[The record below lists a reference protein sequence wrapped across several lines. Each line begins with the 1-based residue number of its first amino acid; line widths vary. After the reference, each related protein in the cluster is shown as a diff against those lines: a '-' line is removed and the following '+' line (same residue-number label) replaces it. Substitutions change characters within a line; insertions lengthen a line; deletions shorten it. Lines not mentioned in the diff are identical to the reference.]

1 MNTSMTKFY
10 KIVFTLW
17 LVLVAYP
24 SQAQNVDFSEV
35 EEHIEQKIKDGK
47 LVGIFIGHI
56 SAGGEVHRIA
66 KGTLKAG
73 GSTPVTG
80 QSLFEI
86 GSISKVFTTLV
97 LARVMQENGIS
108 LDDEA
113 EQYLPESM
121 SLPEYKDREI
131 VIRDLVTHTSG
142 LPSLPDNMF
151 PEDSSNPYADY
162 TMEKLNKYLAATE
175 LTRAPGSKFEYSNL
189 GLALVGHI
197 LETVTGKEYEQLVID
212 KIAKPLNMNDT
223 KIKITDTDSSRL
235 AIGHSKGKTV
245 ANWDL
250 PVFEG
255 AGALRSTGND
265 MMVFLKTQMGNA
277 KSALWPYTQ
286 KTQQPLFDIEKGLS
300 RQTDKIGMGWFY
312 ATDKDTI
319 LWHSGGTGGYRS
331 FIGINKETGSGTV
344 VLSNSTADISD
355 LYFHL
360 IDSSYTLTESK
371 ESISLAPDEL
381 ARFVGEY
388 KSDMGYTLYVTNEG
402 KQLFIRLPGQG
413 KTQVKP
419 VDNNKFVNE
428 QVGAEF
434 TFNTTKS
441 GKVTELKLLKGGKMI
456 LARKVSDNVAQPEKR
471 EAIALRDSI
480 LKRYTGIYQITS
492 SFSIKVTLESGQL
505 YAQATGQQKF
515 PVYPESRTK
524 FFYKVVKA
532 QLEFLETE
540 NGSFDK
546 IKLYQAGRVL
556 KGKRVSNVTQN

>member
-162 TMEKLNKYLAATE
+162 TMEKLKKYLATTE

-189 GLALVGHI
+189 GLSLVGHI

-212 KIAKPLNMNDT
+212 KIAKPLNMGDT
-223 KIKITDTDSSRL
+223 KIMITDTDSSRL

-265 MMVFLKTQMGNA
+265 MMVFLKTQMGNK
-277 KSALWPYTQ
+277 KSALWPYIQ
-286 KTQQPLFDIEKGLS
+286 KTQQPLFVIEEGLS

-319 LWHSGGTGGYRS
+319 MWHSGGTGGYRS

-456 LARKVSDNVAQPEKR
+456 LARKVGDKVAQPEKR
-471 EAIALRDSI
+471 EAISLRDSI

>member
-1 MNTSMTKFY
+1 
-10 KIVFTLW
+10 
-17 LVLVAYP
+17 
-24 SQAQNVDFSEV
+24 
-35 EEHIEQKIKDGK
+35 
-47 LVGIFIGHI
+47 
-56 SAGGEVHRIA
+56 
-66 KGTLKAG
+66 
-73 GSTPVTG
+73 
-80 QSLFEI
+80 
-86 GSISKVFTTLV
+86 
-97 LARVMQENGIS
+97 
-108 LDDEA
+108 
-113 EQYLPESM
+113 
-121 SLPEYKDREI
+121 
-131 VIRDLVTHTSG
+131 
-142 LPSLPDNMF
+142 
-151 PEDSSNPYADY
+151 
-162 TMEKLNKYLAATE
+162 
-175 LTRAPGSKFEYSNL
+175 
-189 GLALVGHI
+189 
-197 LETVTGKEYEQLVID
+197 
-212 KIAKPLNMNDT
+212 
-223 KIKITDTDSSRL
+223 
-235 AIGHSKGKTV
+235 
-245 ANWDL
+245 
-250 PVFEG
+250 
-255 AGALRSTGND
+255 
-265 MMVFLKTQMGNA
+265 
-277 KSALWPYTQ
+277 
-286 KTQQPLFDIEKGLS
+286 
-300 RQTDKIGMGWFY
+300 MGWFY

-319 LWHSGGTGGYRS
+319 MWHSGGTGGYRS

-456 LARKVSDNVAQPEKR
+456 LARKVGDKVAQPEKR
-471 EAIALRDSI
+471 EAISLRDSI